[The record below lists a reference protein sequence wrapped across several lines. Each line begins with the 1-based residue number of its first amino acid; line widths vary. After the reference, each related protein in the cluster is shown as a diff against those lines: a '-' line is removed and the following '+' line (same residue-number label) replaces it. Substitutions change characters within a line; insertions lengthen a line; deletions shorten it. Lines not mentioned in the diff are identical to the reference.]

1 MKKYEA
7 SETLLVGDVDCTAS
21 GSSLCDE
28 KGVEGFPTIKFG
40 SPDDL
45 DDYDGGR
52 DSTSLIK
59 FASTLKAMCG
69 LNNIHLCDA
78 ERKAQITQM
87 QAMSEAELTGFI
99 ETVDAEVLKVTA
111 KYEQITNDLEAK
123 MELAEAERKEKVQEI
138 QQKGFNF
145 AKVIRF
151 DKFGI
156 KYEKKSEEEGE
167 GGEEEGEGGE
177 EEGEGGEEDEGEN
190 GEEGKGEL

>member
-7 SETLLVGDVDCTAS
+7 SETVLVGDVDCTAS

-123 MELAEAERKEKVQEI
+123 MELAEAESKEKVQEI

-156 KYEKKSEEEGE
+156 KYEKKSED
-167 GGEEEGEGGE
+167 EEEGE

-190 GEEGKGEL
+190 GKEGKGEL